1 MEVEKILLGTI
12 DYIIFA
18 FMLLVSAGIGVYFR
32 FSGGKQKTTEEYL
45 LAGQN
50 MSILPVAFS
59 LMASFLSAITVIGVP
74 AEMYKFG
81 IHMAYLNI
89 GFVFG
94 TVLSSYL
101 SLPVYFDMQ
110 VTTVYQ
116 VSTVMIYYV
125 SKTFCCFY
133 Y

>member
-1 MEVEKILLGTI
+1 MEVEKTLLGTI

-18 FMLLVSAGIGVYFR
+18 FMLFVSAGIGVYFR

-94 TVLSSYL
+94 TLLSSYL

-110 VTTVYQ
+110 VSTVYQ
-116 VSTVMIYYV
+116 VSTIMIYYV
-125 SKTFCCFY
+125 CILFCSF
-133 Y
+133 